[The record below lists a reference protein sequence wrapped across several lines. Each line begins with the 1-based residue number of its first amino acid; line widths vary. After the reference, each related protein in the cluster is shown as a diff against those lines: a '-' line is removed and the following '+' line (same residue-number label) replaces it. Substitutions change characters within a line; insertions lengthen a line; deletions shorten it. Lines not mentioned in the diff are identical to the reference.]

1 MEEQNTPDEQHTILG
16 SSIWYPRSLCPTISV
31 SPAVTMSVPIPGP
44 RGVPLVGNVYDI
56 EREVPLNSMEL
67 MADHY
72 GTYLLCKNGPQ
83 NGMLS

>member
-1 MEEQNTPDEQHTILG
+1 
-16 SSIWYPRSLCPTISV
+16 
-31 SPAVTMSVPIPGP
+31 MSVPIPGP
-44 RGVPLVGNVYDI
+44 RGVPIVGNVYDI

-72 GTYLLCKNGPQ
+72 GTYILHQNGPR

>member
-1 MEEQNTPDEQHTILG
+1 
-16 SSIWYPRSLCPTISV
+16 
-31 SPAVTMSVPIPGP
+31 MSVPIPGP

-72 GTYLLCKNGPQ
+72 GTYLLCQNAPQ

>member
-1 MEEQNTPDEQHTILG
+1 
-16 SSIWYPRSLCPTISV
+16 
-31 SPAVTMSVPIPGP
+31 MSVPIPGP
-44 RGVPLVGNVYDI
+44 RGVPIVGNVYDI

-72 GTYLLCKNGPQ
+72 GALILDHLGPW